1 VEAIFAFTK
10 VANHVVFYPAF
21 LSHFP
26 DERASVTGTPAF
38 SFPLRLGFPV
48 PPAQLAAVIESTNDK
63 VVGFGLTLV
72 GAGFAYGVQQ
82 NIVEMFFFLPIALI
96 GVMCHVPMK
105 GSFCE
110 KPT

>member
-1 VEAIFAFTK
+1 MPWK
-10 VANHVVFYPAF
+10 
-21 LSHFP
+21 LSNEKYIELLVKEY
-26 DERASVTGTPAF
+26 ERIS
-38 SFPLRLGFPV
+38 SDIRI
-48 PPAQLAAVIESTNDK
+48 IESTNDK

-105 GSFCE
+105 
-110 KPT
+110 